1 MCASDSVTVW
11 AMTSSPVSPVK
22 TEGFDDSR
30 SRLRQRFRLLKLSP
44 LRFLDRDCWRHAVL
58 VSCPINNMAFVAI
71 KMGRRSGSCRTRG
84 GRISESIRNQSRGRG
99 TAAGPFSSQPSG
111 PWPVG
116 CFSSAAPDHSSRIN
130 SDTLVASASAARTA
144 LKNSQLI
151 RPLPDESHVIYG
163 AGHKTIIACGELF
176 VVLSGEFGVRTG

>member
-58 VSCPINNMAFVAI
+58 VSRPINNMAFVAI

-84 GRISESIRNQSRGRG
+84 GRISESIRNRSRGRG
-99 TAAGPFSSQPSG
+99 AAAGPFSSQSSG

-116 CFSSAAPDHSSRIN
+116 CFSVLLTPHVSIQICSSLVPVRLAP
-130 SDTLVASASAARTA
+130 
-144 LKNSQLI
+144 
-151 RPLPDESHVIYG
+151 P
-163 AGHKTIIACGELF
+163 
-176 VVLSGEFGVRTG
+176 

>member
-1 MCASDSVTVW
+1 
-11 AMTSSPVSPVK
+11 MTRCCVYL
-22 TEGFDDSR
+22 R
-30 SRLRQRFRLLKLSP
+30 SKLN
-44 LRFLDRDCWRHAVL
+44 RFLPDVLAEPARFYFWRFLRRLEL

-130 SDTLVASASAARTA
+130 SDTLVASASAARTP
-144 LKNSQLI
+144 LKNNQLI

-163 AGHKTIIACGELF
+163 TGH
-176 VVLSGEFGVRTG
+176 